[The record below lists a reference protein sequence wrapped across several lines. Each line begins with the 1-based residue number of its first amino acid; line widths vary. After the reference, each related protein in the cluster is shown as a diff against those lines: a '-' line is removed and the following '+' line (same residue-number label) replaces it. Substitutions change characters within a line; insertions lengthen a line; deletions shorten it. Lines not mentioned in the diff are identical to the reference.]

1 MTEFKDS
8 FYDDLPEEVPDFDV
22 REEDDESPIEKELLT
37 IRLFKEAIRKA
48 RGNQGDKILERFTE
62 YVLPN
67 LIQQS
72 AGATAKGGKFFEVT
86 IPKINAE
93 RAKVGKLPVDST
105 RNAGDQ
111 SIVAHL
117 LNGLFPT
124 YRILRIL
131 QTATKTSPVKRN
143 FEDLQVGI
151 FITSYLLHDYEKFPD
166 YKNWLIAH
174 DTENKFINR
183 DWELNTP
190 DKQDAPNLGRD
201 YVTKKITDFGLDK
214 LIGED
219 WQVFIDDI
227 IEISSNSGVK
237 NDSDLGLVS
246 RGLKT
251 LDDER
256 LDSRIRQ
263 DLIDLVSLSD
273 LFASVIK
280 HPRDAEHPRL
290 TRLIDRL
297 SNHQLKLTYH
307 SLSENRGVLTNILNN
322 ALIEAHPE
330 EFYTPLLYLSDGV
343 IYLANIDSPFIT
355 ISNIPES
362 VVNKVKSLCADK
374 LRERQTGF
382 NRGGK
387 GLKFADYYWLFFDA
401 IGLMEV
407 SIDAASRLLPDSK
420 NASSLKRSE
429 SLQNYQEQG
438 ELSENINVEFPGEI
452 RIDRL
457 AEFGDIICRGIWGGW
472 YERVNELQKD
482 IPKAKR
488 KIPPELDLTQKLAEH
503 LELAEEIPA
512 IRQIQSLK
520 KTGGVPLD
528 WYYLAAQYFRN
539 HPGKDF
545 AQILEVMQGM
555 VSYAASLI
563 QPIIADFQ
571 DIPDG
576 WEDLRT
582 YVNRVISLQTGA
594 VLTPETDPFLTEIQ
608 RYHSAKVI
616 GRGRENV
623 CAMSSSAYTVSEQME
638 SATLFAPQV
647 YSNRQILFNA
657 QAAKRQICSIW
668 SIEIMLRQILMNQ
681 TNAIG
686 GDFEGRKYRYLY
698 LYPTYFFTPETNKFL
713 QLAYNQFAR
722 TRFDAELRKHFITEK
737 QLANFSIENY
747 QKVDTLLIKENLNPE
762 DDRTFKISFP
772 QKETLTF
779 FFIGI
784 PPEIKYEN
792 GKAKVID
799 TESWVTPAWLA
810 FILPLVMDV
819 KVVASESPVPP
830 FISGADFEETVLLDG
845 EHQAIHSLI
854 KKDIY
859 RLDSILPAN
868 SKKRE
873 FSPLNVLTAAYAI
886 HLEVNRKKDGDPDWG
901 KLSDLARDL
910 ETSPLYVFHYLTK
923 WLRKQDKIDTVPI
936 AKIRLYLD
944 FYYYFEPGGE
954 TVNKLRELT
963 RLYRKFYRAKSQF
976 AKANA
981 ILKPIDEAADVIL
994 KIDKAVAAD
1003 IESLID
1009 VVAARLSKL
1018 MNNVRRRTAEGKPT
1032 LILVEGKWKPAL
1044 NSEEERQAVYD
1055 FAEYFVKE
1063 IFAES
1068 FKCDRARLAG
1078 TQLNLIRDTC
1088 EYLYRLA
1095 DDEERKHRPV
1105 DEPEELPEADVENAA

>member
-1 MTEFKDS
+1 MTDFKDN
-8 FYDDLPEEVPDFDV
+8 FDDDLPEEVPDFDAK
-22 REEDDESPIEKELLT
+22 EDEDESPIKKELLT
-37 IRLFKEAIRKA
+37 IRLFKEAVKKA
-48 RGNQGDKILERFTE
+48 KGNQGDEILEQVAE

-67 LIQQS
+67 LIQQL

-93 RAKVGKLPVDST
+93 RAKAGKLPVDSK

-111 SIVAHL
+111 SMAAHL

-124 YRILRIL
+124 YRILRKL
-131 QTATKTSPVKRN
+131 QTATETSPVKRN
-143 FEDLQVGI
+143 CEDLQVCI

-166 YKNWLIAH
+166 YKDWLITN
-174 DTENKFINR
+174 DTEAKFINR

-190 DKQDAPNLGRD
+190 EKKDAPNLGRD
-201 YVTKKITDFGLDK
+201 YIAKKIIDFGLHHLLGDNWR
-214 LIGED
+214 D
-219 WQVFIDDI
+219 FIDDI

-237 NDSDLGLVS
+237 HDSDLGLAS

-273 LFASVIK
+273 IFASVIK
-280 HPRDAEHPRL
+280 YPRDAEHPRL
-290 TRLIDRL
+290 TNLISRL

-307 SLSENRGVLTNILNN
+307 FLSENRGVLTNILNN

-330 EFYTPLLYLSDGV
+330 EFYTPLLYLLDGV
-343 IYLANIDSPFIT
+343 VYLANANAPIIATNNID
-355 ISNIPES
+355 ES
-362 VVNKVKSLCADK
+362 VVSKVKSLCAEK

-382 NRGGK
+382 NRDGK

-407 SIDAASRLLPDSK
+407 SIDAACRLLPDSK

-429 SLQNYQEQG
+429 SLQNYQAQG
-438 ELSENINVEFPGEI
+438 ELSTTLNVEFPGEI

-457 AEFGDIICRGIWGGW
+457 AEFGDILCRGIWGGW
-472 YERVNELQKD
+472 CERVNELQKD

-503 LELAEEIPA
+503 LELAAEIPA

-555 VSYAASLI
+555 VSYAGSLI
-563 QPIIADFQ
+563 QPIIEDFQ

-576 WEDLRT
+576 WEDLKT

-594 VLTPETDPFLTEIQ
+594 VVTPETDPFLTELQ

-638 SATLFAPQV
+638 PATLFAPQV

-681 TNAIG
+681 TNAVG

-722 TRFDAELRKHFITEK
+722 TRFDAELRKHFIAEK
-737 QLANFSIENY
+737 QLGNFSIENY
-747 QKVDTLLIKENLNPE
+747 QKVDTLLIKEDLKPE
-762 DDRTFKISFP
+762 EDRTFKISFP
-772 QKETLTF
+772 ETETLTF
-779 FFIGI
+779 FFLGL
-784 PPEIKYEN
+784 PP
-792 GKAKVID
+792 GKDATD

-810 FILPLVMDV
+810 LTLPLVMDV
-819 KVVASESPVPP
+819 KAVASESPVPP
-830 FISGADFEETVLLDG
+830 FISGADFQETVLLDG

-859 RLDSILPAN
+859 RLDSILPTT
-868 SKKRE
+868 SEKRD
-873 FSPLNVLTAAYAI
+873 FSPLNALTAAYAI

-910 ETSPLYVFHYLTK
+910 ETSPLYVFNYLNK
-923 WLRKQDKIDTVPI
+923 WLRKQDKIDTVSVS
-936 AKIRLYLD
+936 KIRLYLD
-944 FYYYFEPGGE
+944 FYHYFEPGGE

-963 RLYRKFYRAKSQF
+963 TLYRKFYRAKSQF

-981 ILKPIDEAADVIL
+981 VLKPIDEAADVIL
-994 KIDKAVAAD
+994 KIDKAIAVD
-1003 IESLID
+1003 TKSLID
-1009 VVAARLSKL
+1009 VVAARLAKL

-1055 FAEYFVKE
+1055 FANYFVKE
-1063 IFAES
+1063 IFEES

-1095 DDEERKHRPV
+1095 DDEERQNRLV
-1105 DEPEELPEADVENAA
+1105 DEPDELPEAEAENPA